1 MRLGGTRIFRQ
12 KAVRVGQKKQ
22 IFHGTINNAR
32 IVIAEDGDDYRGTVF
47 RKGEPY
53 EEHSDTDVE
62 SLKAMLLNLAGTLH
76 PNYVA
81 IEGAIGRFRSFFDD
95 EFFDPAYR
103 DRERDHKFA
112 VRNELAEALPLE
124 MALDA
129 DESTAADARKALK
142 TNMLSRFEIA
152 QLHELLGSE
161 HAGRFVQAAAR
172 FAASDAGD
180 GTALATMAAA
190 IAPFGNASWAMVTY
204 LTYFWRPDVHM
215 FLKPEATRDFAARIG
230 DRFDREYE
238 SSLDPDVYSSL
249 LRMTD
254 ETHRAIHALDPADR
268 IDVQSFIWVVGAYRD
283 EHREEILAWKRDQA

>member
-1 MRLGGTRIFRQ
+1 M
-12 KAVRVGQKKQ
+12 KQ
-22 IFHGTINNAR
+22 IFHDTINGAR
-32 IVIAEDGDDYRGTVF
+32 IVIAEDDGEYRGAIF
-47 RKGEPY
+47 RKGEPR
-53 EEHSDTDVE
+53 EEHSDTDVDR
-62 SLKAMLLNLAGTLH
+62 LKALLLNIAGTLH
-76 PNYVA
+76 PSYVG
-81 IEGAIGRFRSFFDD
+81 IEGAIDRFRSFFDGN
-95 EFFDPAYR
+95 FADPAYWR
-103 DRERDHKFA
+103 WERKYKIDVRE
-112 VRNELAEALPLE
+112 ELAEILPLE
-124 MALDA
+124 TALDA
-129 DESTAADARKALK
+129 DDITAAKARKALK
-142 TNMLSRFEIA
+142 TNMLSRFEMA
-152 QLHELLGSE
+152 RLHELLGSE

-180 GTALATMAAA
+180 GTALATMASA

-204 LTYFWRPDVHM
+204 LPYFWRPDVHM

-238 SSLDPDVYSSL
+238 SSLDAHVYSSL